1 MTWIVLQGCTLLAKG
16 KMKMYQQKNIWIR
29 IVCTVIMIF
38 ICIPSAGAD
47 IYVFKDNSGVRHF
60 TNAPVS
66 PKCRLYLKSTP
77 NKYFDSSMVGKFS
90 TNIDPDQ
97 YDDLILKA
105 SLLHDVDFSLLKSI
119 IKVESNFDCHAVS
132 QKGAKGLMQIMP
144 RNFSFLNIR
153 KPFDPEENIM
163 GGTLYFKQMLE
174 KFNRIVELALA
185 AYNAGPNTVDKYNG
199 IPPISETKGYV
210 KKVMSQYQDMSGNKE
225 KSI

>member
-1 MTWIVLQGCTLLAKG
+1 M
-16 KMKMYQQKNIWIR
+16 MYQQKNIWIR
-29 IVCTVIMIF
+29 LFCAVITIF

-60 TNAPVS
+60 TNVPVS

-174 KFNRIVELALA
+174 KFNKIVELALA
-185 AYNAGPNTVDKYNG
+185 AYNAGPNNVDKYNG

-210 KKVMSQYQDMSGNKE
+210 KKVMSHYKNMSGNKK

>member
-1 MTWIVLQGCTLLAKG
+1 M
-16 KMKMYQQKNIWIR
+16 MYQQKNIWIR
-29 IVCTVIMIF
+29 LFYTIITIF

-60 TNAPVS
+60 TNVPVS
-66 PKCRLYLKSTP
+66 PKYRLYLKSTP
-77 NKYFDSSMVGKFS
+77 NKYFNSGLGEKFS

-119 IKVESNFDCHAVS
+119 IKVESNFDCYAVS

-144 RNFSFLNIR
+144 QNFFFLNIR
-153 KPFDPEENIM
+153 NPFDPEENIM
-163 GGTLYFKQMLE
+163 GGALYFKQMLE
-174 KFNRIVELALA
+174 KFNKIELALA
-185 AYNAGPNTVDKYNG
+185 AYNAGPNLVDKYNG

-210 KKVMSQYQDMSGNKE
+210 KKVMSHYKGMSDNKK
-225 KSI
+225 KST

>member
-1 MTWIVLQGCTLLAKG
+1 
-16 KMKMYQQKNIWIR
+16 MKHLQKNIWIR
-29 IVCTVIMIF
+29 LLCAVITIF
-38 ICIPSAGAD
+38 VCIPSARAD
-47 IYVFKDNSGVRHF
+47 IYVFRDSSGVRHF
-60 TNAPVS
+60 TNVPVS
-66 PKCRLYLKSTP
+66 PKYRLYLKSSP
-77 NKYFDSSMVGKFS
+77 NKYFETGLGDKFS
-90 TNIDPDQ
+90 TNIDPNQ

-119 IKVESNFDCHAVS
+119 IKVESNFDCYAVS

-144 RNFSFLNIR
+144 QNFSFLNISN
-153 KPFDPEENIM
+153 PFDPEENIM

-174 KFNRIVELALA
+174 KFNRIELALA

-210 KKVMSQYQDMSGNKE
+210 KRVMSHYKDMSGTKK